1 MPTRGD
7 YRTTMMATDNRSP
20 QTLISGS
27 DQISL
32 LIGSVILTKVW
43 ILGIS
48 FQTVF
53 LLPFFFTWW
62 RVVLRNTPPLYHM
75 GRITHVEI
83 WAIAN
88 SCWIESILHHLIAG
102 FLIKLTLYFQ

>member
-7 YRTTMMATDNRSP
+7 YRATMMATDNRSP

-53 LLPFFFTWW
+53 CYLSFLLGGGWFFE
-62 RVVLRNTPPLYHM
+62 TPPPF
-75 GRITHVEI
+75 ITWVELLMSKFGLSQI
-83 WAIAN
+83 RVGLNLFYI
-88 SCWIESILHHLIAG
+88 I
-102 FLIKLTLYFQ
+102 

>member
-1 MPTRGD
+1 
-7 YRTTMMATDNRSP
+7 MATDRSP
-20 QTLISGS
+20 QTLIGGS

-62 RVVLRNTPPLYHM
+62 RVVLRNTPPF
-75 GRITHVEI
+75 ITWVELLMSKFGLSQI
-83 WAIAN
+83 RVGLNLFYI
-88 SCWIESILHHLIAG
+88 I
-102 FLIKLTLYFQ
+102 